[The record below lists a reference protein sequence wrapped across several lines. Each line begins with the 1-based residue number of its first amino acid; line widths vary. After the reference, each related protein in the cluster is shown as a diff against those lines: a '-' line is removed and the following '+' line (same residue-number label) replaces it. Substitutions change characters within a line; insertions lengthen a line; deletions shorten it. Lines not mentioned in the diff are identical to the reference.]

1 MTAKNDPN
9 FPIYLDYHATT
20 PVNPRVVKL
29 MLHYM
34 TTEFGN
40 ASSTDHVYGDRAA
53 KAVSQARSQVA
64 ELNGAS
70 AREIIFTSGATES
83 INLAIQGTVLKQNE
97 LLILNSV

>member
-9 FPIYLDYHATT
+9 PPIYLDYHATT
-20 PVNPRVVKL
+20 PVDPRVADL

-40 ASSTDHVYGDRAA
+40 ASSTDHIYGDRAA

-64 ELNGAS
+64 ELVGAFNKRSNFYFRRNRKHQFSYSRNGIKA
-70 AREIIFTSGATES
+70 
-83 INLAIQGTVLKQNE
+83 N
-97 LLILNSV
+97 

>member
-1 MTAKNDPN
+1 MTVKNNLQP
-9 FPIYLDYHATT
+9 PIYLDYHATT
-20 PVNPRVVKL
+20 PVDPRVAKL

-64 ELNGAS
+64 ELVGAS
-70 AREIIFTSGATES
+70 AREVIFTSGAVDLVANFLVSFDFFSTF
-83 INLAIQGTVLKQNE
+83 LTAVA
-97 LLILNSV
+97 